1 MMKELLR
8 TIGISCLVAGGVLY
22 FTGQAETP
30 SDPDLA
36 GLQTKLKKTEEELA
50 RAKEA
55 LAMVQTASS
64 TDHIPSQPAEQEP
77 KREQAKPPQKGQ
89 PSTPDAED
97 PAQSAVKTVL
107 AIQPGSNSTTVSA
120 ALERLGIVE
129 DGNEFEK
136 YLVSQKLAGKIQIG
150 EHELD
155 STMDYKTIARKIT
168 SAK

>member
-22 FTGQAETP
+22 FTGQVETP
-30 SDPDLA
+30 SDPDLM
-36 GLQTKLKKTEEELA
+36 GLQTKLEKTEEELA

-55 LAMVQTASS
+55 LAMVQTSSS
-64 TDHIPSQPAEQEP
+64 TDHIPSQPAAQEP
-77 KREQAKPPQKGQ
+77 KREQSEPARTEQPAAPEAPP
-89 PSTPDAED
+89 
-97 PAQSAVKTVL
+97 QSAVKTVL

-136 YLVSQKLAGKIQIG
+136 YLISQKMAGKIQIG